1 MKSLLLFLCE
11 KRASETSG
19 WNTARH
25 FLSPCASLHL
35 VINARKNSSS
45 LIFFENPLIT
55 RMSRVVVVIGLRGYF
70 RRDLVFRWKLGLKH
84 HPLEKLFTRQIR
96 QKYGE
101 VCTEGITRSPWC
113 YHYNTFLT
121 LFKRGPVEELTRGRH
136 SERDTE
142 NIIFKKRVVKAKH
155 SDKGS

>member
-1 MKSLLLFLCE
+1 ME
-11 KRASETSG
+11 HRASD
-19 WNTARH
+19 NARH

-55 RMSRVVVVIGLRGYF
+55 RMSRVAVVTGLRGYF
-70 RRDLVFRWKLGLKH
+70 RRDLVFRWKLGLK

-101 VCTEGITRSPWC
+101 VCTEEITRSP
-113 YHYNTFLT
+113 
-121 LFKRGPVEELTRGRH
+121 
-136 SERDTE
+136 
-142 NIIFKKRVVKAKH
+142 
-155 SDKGS
+155 